1 MASAPAEEFDVTPE
15 DSAAATTPSPPA
27 PPAKGALA
35 RLAAFLAQPTTR
47 FALLFFVYLL
57 AIALSYPAMR
67 IRLAPTLQAMEH
79 FTADVVYSLMSAIS
93 PDVRINEHKAVFFG
107 KFVVTVIEEC
117 TGLYEALLLS
127 AALLAFP
134 TTWGKA
140 MLGFVIGFPLIYAM
154 NIIRICVLLAVGR
167 YFGGYFQFMH
177 LYFWQVTMVL
187 MVATTWLI
195 WVKWV
200 VRIDYEAPETLSA
213 RPG

>member
-67 IRLAPTLQAMEH
+67 IRLAPTLQALEH
-79 FTADVVYSLMSAIS
+79 FTADIVYALMSTLS
-93 PDVRINEHKAVFFG
+93 SEVRMNEHKAVFFG

-134 TTWGKA
+134 TTWRKA
-140 MLGFVIGFPLIYAM
+140 LLGFAIGFPLIYAM
-154 NIIRICVLLAVGR
+154 NIVRICVLLAIGR
-167 YFGGYFQFMH
+167 YSGDYFEFFH

-187 MVATTWLI
+187 MVATTWLV

-200 VRIDYEAPETLSA
+200 VRNDYEASETA
-213 RPG
+213 TDQPG

>member
-1 MASAPAEEFDVTPE
+1 MASAPAEEIDVNSDDSTTSPTPR
-15 DSAAATTPSPPA
+15 PPA
-27 PPAKGALA
+27 PPSRGALA
-35 RLAAFLAQPTTR
+35 RLADFWAQPTTR
-47 FALLFFVYLL
+47 LALLFFVYLL
-57 AIALSYPAMR
+57 AIALSYPALR
-67 IRLAPTLQAMEH
+67 IRLAPTIESLED
-79 FTADVVYSLMSAIS
+79 FTAEVVYAVMSSLSSDVQIS
-93 PDVRINEHKAVFFG
+93 KYKVVTFG
-107 KFVVTVIEEC
+107 KFPVTVIEEC

-140 MLGFVIGFPLIYAM
+140 ILGFVIGFPLIYAM

-200 VRIDYEAPETLSA
+200 VRRDYEASETA
-213 RPG
+213 TDQPG